1 MKKIR
6 NISIKRRM
14 MAIFAALALPAVL
27 VLGIYTATAME
38 ELRTKLAKA
47 GESSLRLFAASLQT
61 QMNAAETYMVDT
73 VLHSEALRRLGSETS
88 RTQAYLDGYEVN
100 QGFSAVVSANEA
112 LAGLM
117 LYSVPNNLYMAQYGT
132 VSGGGPEQKT
142 RAKQGIQ
149 AEVTELVSAG
159 PLDTERWFAKKMG
172 GRTYWMRVVRYR
184 SAYLAS
190 VIDLGLLLD
199 KAAAQYDFDGPLILL
214 DEAGIPLLAGT
225 AAVAPDQMQWKPEG
239 YGTLTYEGEPYLGV
253 TASARQLYFLYLMP
267 FQGAQGA
274 MRPLELVL
282 AVCTVLVLVA
292 IPVMWVYLRRT
303 VFRPLDSLVDTM
315 ERIGEGELIARSS
328 TMYKNKEFKQVNDTF
343 NNMIDQITKLKIDS
357 YERQLAAERSEMAA
371 LKMQIR
377 PHFVLNCLKNVY
389 ALAQT
394 GRTGEIQSLILL
406 LSRHLRYVL
415 SYSEDTVPLER
426 EVELCQNYI
435 ELSSVGQEHPA
446 ACSVEVNSCL
456 DTLPVPPVSLL
467 TLVENSVKHGA
478 REGSILKISITARR
492 LEMEEGALANITVS
506 DNGPGFTPQQL
517 EELNKAMPR
526 EENGRHVGL
535 ANALRRFQLLYG
547 DGLAVAF
554 ASGREGGAKIE
565 LFLPLQAVTKGDA
578 EDEIADCG

>member
-1 MKKIR
+1 MRPIR
-6 NISIKRRM
+6 NVSVKRRV

-27 VLGIYTATAME
+27 VLGIYTATAMG
-38 ELRTKLAKA
+38 ELRTKLARA
-47 GESSLRLFAASLQT
+47 GESSLSLFAASLQT
-61 QMNAAETYMVDT
+61 QMNAAETYMVDMA
-73 VLHSEALRRLGSETS
+73 LHSEDLRRLGSETS
-88 RTQAYLDGYEVN
+88 RTQAYLDGYEVSR
-100 QGFSAVVSANEA
+100 GFSAVVSANEA

-117 LYSVPNNLYMAQYGT
+117 LYSVPNDLYMAQYGT
-132 VSGGGPEQKT
+132 VAGGGPEQKT
-142 RAKQGIQ
+142 RAKQEIQ
-149 AEVTELVSAG
+149 AEVTELVGAG
-159 PLDTERWFAKKMG
+159 PLDTEHWFAREMG

-184 SAYLAS
+184 SVYLAS

-199 KAAAQYDFDGPLILL
+199 RAATQYDFDGQLILQ
-214 DEAGIPLLAGT
+214 DEAGAPLLND
-225 AAVAPDQMQWKPEG
+225 AASIEPGQLQWKPEG
-239 YGTLTYEGEPYLGV
+239 YGTLEHEGQPYLCV
-253 TASARQLYFLYLMP
+253 TASAGQLHFLYLMP

-282 AVCTVLVLVA
+282 AACTVLVLVA
-292 IPVMWVYLRRT
+292 IPVMWAYLRRT

-315 ERIGEGELIARSS
+315 EQIGQGELTARPS

-343 NNMIDQITKLKIDS
+343 NNMIGQITALKIDS

-389 ALAQT
+389 ALAET

-415 SYSEDTVPLER
+415 AYREDTVPLER

-435 ELSSVGQEHPA
+435 ELSGVGQERPA
-446 ACSVEVNSCL
+446 ACSVEL
-456 DTLPVPPVSLL
+456 DGRLEELPVPPVSLL

-478 REGSILKISITARR
+478 REGSILKILITARR

-506 DNGPGFTPQQL
+506 DNGPGFTPRQL
-517 EELNKAMPR
+517 EELNRALPR

-535 ANALRRFQLLYG
+535 ANTLRRFQLLYG
-547 DGLAVAF
+547 DDLAVAF
-554 ASGREGGAKIE
+554 ANGREGGAKIE
-565 LFLPLQAVTKGDA
+565 LFLPLQAITKGDE
-578 EDEIADCG
+578 EDETADRG

>member
-1 MKKIR
+1 M
-6 NISIKRRM
+6 
-14 MAIFAALALPAVL
+14 
-27 VLGIYTATAME
+27 
-38 ELRTKLAKA
+38 
-47 GESSLRLFAASLQT
+47 
-61 QMNAAETYMVDT
+61 
-73 VLHSEALRRLGSETS
+73 
-88 RTQAYLDGYEVN
+88 
-100 QGFSAVVSANEA
+100 
-112 LAGLM
+112 
-117 LYSVPNNLYMAQYGT
+117 
-132 VSGGGPEQKT
+132 
-142 RAKQGIQ
+142 
-149 AEVTELVSAG
+149 
-159 PLDTERWFAKKMG
+159 
-172 GRTYWMRVVRYR
+172 
-184 SAYLAS
+184 
-190 VIDLGLLLD
+190 
-199 KAAAQYDFDGPLILL
+199 
-214 DEAGIPLLAGT
+214 
-225 AAVAPDQMQWKPEG
+225 
-239 YGTLTYEGEPYLGV
+239 
-253 TASARQLYFLYLMP
+253 
-267 FQGAQGA
+267 
-274 MRPLELVL
+274 
-282 AVCTVLVLVA
+282 
-292 IPVMWVYLRRT
+292 
-303 VFRPLDSLVDTM
+303 
-315 ERIGEGELIARSS
+315 ARSS

>member
-1 MKKIR
+1 M
-6 NISIKRRM
+6 
-14 MAIFAALALPAVL
+14 
-27 VLGIYTATAME
+27 
-38 ELRTKLAKA
+38 
-47 GESSLRLFAASLQT
+47 
-61 QMNAAETYMVDT
+61 
-73 VLHSEALRRLGSETS
+73 
-88 RTQAYLDGYEVN
+88 
-100 QGFSAVVSANEA
+100 
-112 LAGLM
+112 
-117 LYSVPNNLYMAQYGT
+117 
-132 VSGGGPEQKT
+132 
-142 RAKQGIQ
+142 
-149 AEVTELVSAG
+149 
-159 PLDTERWFAKKMG
+159 
-172 GRTYWMRVVRYR
+172 VRYR

-315 ERIGEGELIARSS
+315 ERIGEGELMARSS